1 MTGTHVA
8 GVLRRFGFR
17 QTIKGA
23 VVIGVLGGLMM
34 GAYGSAIVKVYP
46 TDKERQ
52 ELVKTLEAAPAINF
66 LSGEVKDAGT
76 PASYSIYKSLPMMVL
91 VTSLWGLAV
100 STRLL
105 RGDEED
111 GRTEVLASG
120 AIGRRGVATALLAG
134 FGGSFLTGVV
144 IMWVLTAL
152 LGMAPGVNLSMS
164 AALYMTLAVFLPGL
178 VFMGV
183 GVLTS
188 QLALT
193 RTRAMLYGAI
203 PLIVLFAVRGM
214 ANTSDQLNWLK
225 AWSPFGWSDLMDSVL
240 DPQPIW
246 IIPSLLFA
254 SIFAL
259 VGIYFV
265 ERRDYGTALLAEDE
279 EVEPNFR
286 LLSSPLT
293 FALRLKK
300 MTFFWWFVGT
310 VITAVFMAALA
321 GTVSDLLKDSSGL
334 PRLAAFSPEQIKLLF
349 IGESFMVVGL
359 VLLAMVILEIGSIR
373 REEAKLYLDNLLV
386 QPVKRLS
393 WLVGRLVII
402 GDMVALTAI
411 AAALAIWF
419 MAVAQEIDFT
429 IINALQSLAAV
440 IAGVIL
446 VGGIGIFLYGVWPRL
461 SVIGMT
467 IIVGWAFVVDIL
479 RNLLQLDDWVEKTSV
494 LYYIPIDPSKSV
506 EWTGIVWLIGIGVV
520 LGALGIVRFTRRDIS
535 GE

>member
-1 MTGTHVA
+1 MRSHVS

-23 VVIGVLGGLMM
+23 VIIGVLGGLMM

-52 ELVKTLEAAPAINF
+52 QLVKTLEAAPAINF

-120 AIGRRGVATALLAG
+120 AISRRGVATALLTG
-134 FGGSFLTGVV
+134 FGSSFFVGVT
-144 IMWVLTAL
+144 IMWILATL
-152 LGMAPGVNLSMS
+152 LGMAPGVNLSAS

-178 VFMGV
+178 VFAGV
-183 GVLTS
+183 GTLTS

-193 RTRAMLYGAI
+193 RTRAMLYGAV
-203 PLIVLFAVRGM
+203 PLIVLFAIRGM

-225 AWSPFGWSDLMDSVL
+225 AWSPFGWSDLIDSVL
-240 DPQPIW
+240 APQLIW
-246 IIPSLLFA
+246 IVPSFVVVGIFLLA
-254 SIFAL
+254 
-259 VGIYFV
+259 GIYFV
-265 ERRDYGTALLAEDE
+265 GQRDYGTALLAEDE
-279 EVEPNFR
+279 EVEPNVR

-293 FALRLKK
+293 FAFRLKK

-310 VITAVFMAALA
+310 VATALFMAALA

-334 PRLAAFSPEQIKLLF
+334 PRLAVFSPEQIKLLF

-393 WLVGRLVII
+393 WLAGRLVII
-402 GDMVALTAI
+402 GDMVAVTAI
-411 AAALAIWF
+411 AATLAIWF

-440 IAGVIL
+440 VAGIVL
-446 VGGIGIFLYGVWPRL
+446 VGGVGVFLYGMWPRL
-461 SVIGMT
+461 SVVGMT
-467 IIVGWAFVVDIL
+467 VIVGWAFVVDIL

-506 EWTGIVWLIGIGVV
+506 EWMGIARLIVIGIV
-520 LGALGIVRFTRRDIS
+520 LGAIGIIRFTRRDIS